1 MYPFLV
7 VLLVTQGQQL
17 NRKQWVCLTH
27 ISTHSLT
34 HLLTQLLTHSLT
46 LYFIAVSG
54 LTDYCPIFHFPPPPF
69 VRPYVTGVT
78 SQLSSI
84 I

>member
-54 LTDYCPIFHFPPPPF
+54 LTEHCPIFHFPPAC

-78 SQLSSI
+78 SQLFLI